1 MADLGAGRTKNMQD
15 RLEQILHRK
24 RAEVRELDGELVR
37 LRQEA
42 RGLGRR
48 SRSLVVALKKRERI
62 ALIAEVK
69 RASPSAGAIAPGCD
83 PVKQALLYVDAGAD
97 GISVLTDGPF
107 FSGSGE
113 DLRQIREA
121 VDLPILRKD
130 FILSE
135 AQLYQ
140 SVILGADAVLLIVAA
155 LAKERLYELHS
166 LAIDLD
172 LAPLVEVHNRAELE
186 RALAIDAKL
195 IGINNRDLRTF
206 SIDLATT
213 EQLIGSIPEGCVVV
227 SESGIVSGRQA
238 ADLRSV
244 GVDAILVGQALMQS
258 PNPKE
263 KVAEFYREG
272 GTKGGWRPLGG

>member
-1 MADLGAGRTKNMQD
+1 MQD

-24 RAEVRELDGELVR
+24 RVEALALDGELAR

-48 SRSLVVALKKRERI
+48 SRSLAFALRKRERI
-62 ALIAEVK
+62 ALLAEVK

-83 PVKQALLYVDAGAD
+83 PVKQALLYVGAGAD

-113 DLRQIREA
+113 DLRQIRA
-121 VDLPILRKD
+121 SVDLPILRKD

-155 LAKERLYELHS
+155 LSQEGLYELHS

-172 LAPLVEVHNRAELE
+172 LEPLVEVHNRVELE

-206 SIDLATT
+206 TIDLATT
-213 EQLIGSIPEGCVVV
+213 EQLIGSIPEGRVVV

-238 ADLRSV
+238 AYLRSV
-244 GVDAILVGQALMQS
+244 GVDAILVGQALMRS
-258 PNPKE
+258 HHPKE
-263 KVAEFYREG
+263 KVAEFYGEG
-272 GTKGGWRPLGG
+272 GAKGGWRPPGG